1 MEVDS
6 MKKFSPEY
14 YRQFEGQEP
23 LVDYLEAIKTECTDV
38 SLQAQLKWQHVPFPV
53 DVELHIEDGEV
64 DFYGVTRIYIAE
76 SSAAANLVISDTE
89 HDLCCIKVPAYYSVD
104 YRTEAGRSYLT
115 IDLTAA
121 Y

>member
-1 MEVDS
+1 

-23 LVDYLEAIKTECTDV
+23 LADYLDAIKTECTDV

-89 HDLCCIKVPAYYSVD
+89 HDLCCIKVPAYYSVV

>member
-1 MEVDS
+1 
-6 MKKFSPEY
+6 MKKFSPDY

-23 LVDYLEAIKTECTDV
+23 LVDYLEAIKTECTDE
-38 SLQAQLKWQHVPFPV
+38 SLQAQLKWQHVSFPV

-76 SSAAANLVISDTE
+76 SSAAANLVMSDEE
-89 HDLCCIKVPAYYSVD
+89 HGLCSVTVPAFYAVD
-104 YRTEAGRSYLT
+104 YRTENGRSYLT